1 MSRKPNPTLIGVFIV
16 TAIALAVG
24 AVFLFGSASI
34 FKHTKEYVAYFDTS
48 LQGLD
53 PGMPVKFRGV
63 TIGRVKDIL
72 IHFNQA
78 ADDATLPV
86 IIELDEDLITRRSDQ
101 SFPLTDDATFESYV
115 QRGLRAR
122 LELQSILTGLLY
134 VDLDFLPDTPQQFH
148 QLTPKYKEIPA
159 APTELRKLLD
169 NIYRVD
175 LAGLAER
182 LGGVLNKMDA
192 RLDELQMKEIS
203 RSLTNLLTSIETVVS
218 SPEVTNTIASA
229 HQTLDEVRAL
239 SQDLRA
245 QVDKTASSA
254 NESLAQSGAAI
265 AELRVAVQDARDLI
279 APHAPLRHELDSTL
293 EQLGDAARS
302 VESLADFLK
311 RHPNALLSGRKDG
324 EPKR

>member
-1 MSRKPNPTLIGVFIV
+1 MSRKPNPTLIGLFIV
-16 TAIALAVG
+16 AAIALAVG
-24 AVFLFGSASI
+24 AVFLFGSVGI
-34 FKHTKEYVAYFDTS
+34 FKHTKKYVAYFDTS

-78 ADDATLPV
+78 PGDSTLPV
-86 IIELDEDLITRRSDQ
+86 IIELDEDLLTRGTDK
-101 SFPLTDDATFESYV
+101 SFQLTDDATLETHL

-148 QLTPKYKEIPA
+148 QLTPKYKEIPT

-169 NIYRVD
+169 NIYRID
-175 LAGLAER
+175 LAGLAQR
-182 LGGVLNKMDA
+182 LSGVLNKLDA

-203 RSLTNLLTSIETVVS
+203 RSLTNLLLSIETIVS
-218 SPEVTNTIASA
+218 SPEVTNAIVSA

-239 SQDLRA
+239 SKDLRS
-245 QVDKTASSA
+245 QVNKTANSA
-254 NESLAQSGAAI
+254 NDTLAQSSAAI

-279 APHAPLRHELDSTL
+279 APHAPLRRELDSTL